1 MNNRTVGIVAT
12 VVTVLCCACPG
23 FGICLAGVM
32 GLAGVPFTT
41 TIGDQTSTEPLSAQ
55 VAIGL
60 ICVSLFLILI
70 PVAVGFFTLRQKPA
84 AAVVTAGPQDFGGP
98 IPPAS

>member
-1 MNNRTVGIVAT
+1 
-12 VVTVLCCACPG
+12 
-23 FGICLAGVM
+23 
-32 GLAGVPFTT
+32 
-41 TIGDQTSTEPLSAQ
+41 
-55 VAIGL
+55 L